1 MIEERNKSSVHR
13 LAALVSLSATLI
25 LGLVLSYYGYIWAA
39 PSVNPAEFAGALVF
53 WAGFVCLL
61 LAFPLRA
68 VFLDFTRSLKTVLG
82 PVIFA
87 GYLATH
93 LILYG
98 FVLEGIVTAIQ
109 GPQLLGVSTSSL
121 YVYTDTFVPPSL
133 FSALSDLSY
142 NPAIIFTY
150 PPEFSAALSFYSI
163 SMAVVIAILVV
174 ANVGK
179 TRELGKICSASKR
192 AKSFVLV
199 PMMGIILGS
208 SCCLSVAGLVSFYLL
223 PVALADALASN
234 LLLYYFTYFVL
245 PAFAVA
251 ILYLNYVSVAKLSST
266 LSGHTSGPSLP

>member
-1 MIEERNKSSVHR
+1 MNTKVVIATALCADLTAGLILAYFSVVFVSSSMNLVVI
-13 LAALVSLSATLI
+13 ASAFIFWVGLVSI
-25 LGLVLSYYGYIWAA
+25 
-39 PSVNPAEFAGALVF
+39 
-53 WAGFVCLL
+53 L